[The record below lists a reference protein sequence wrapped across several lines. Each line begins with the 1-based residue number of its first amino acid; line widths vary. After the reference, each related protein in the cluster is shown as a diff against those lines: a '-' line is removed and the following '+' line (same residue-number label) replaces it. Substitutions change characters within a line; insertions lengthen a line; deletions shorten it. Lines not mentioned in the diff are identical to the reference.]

1 VESSEPYALTTCEWP
16 TQDECSIAKVPLAR
30 VFCACDWTAYYAWQS
45 LPVCLCSCNMS
56 DRFAKHDCR
65 ISHGS
70 TFGLEVQLELSARLS
85 GDRVHFRAMSDEACA
100 RQGRIAFV

>member
-1 VESSEPYALTTCEWP
+1 MSVQLQKCHLQELFALAIGQLITP
-16 TQDECSIAKVPLAR
+16 V
-30 VFCACDWTAYYAWQS
+30 QS